1 MKCHVCRAGNLIR
14 QQIGWSC
21 DRCKVAVRSAVP
33 RYRIYPMPSTPASV
47 IETPDGEWCQW
58 QDIQE
63 EMTALRSAAEKL
75 QALVAEL
82 TNELCIARSAVECP
96 PLTPYSDTGGTEAN
110 AETVKGFASVI
121 AQQAAR
127 VAELEAAVALAA
139 KTFRQYQDIH
149 MLKYLSR
156 DHGAV
161 PLARED
167 QNNIAKSEK
176 NRDLAEVMERAL
188 AGRKE
193 G

>member
-1 MKCHVCRAGNLIR
+1 MKCHVCRQGNLIR
-14 QQIGWSC
+14 QQIGWEC
-21 DRCKVAVRSAVP
+21 DRCKVTTLSAFP
-33 RYRIYPMPSTPASV
+33 RYRIYLMPSATASV
-47 IETPDGEWCQW
+47 IETPDGEWVQW

-82 TNELCIARSAVECP
+82 TNELCITRSAVECP

-127 VAELEAAVALAA
+127 VAELEDALLEID
-139 KTFRQYQDIH
+139 KWQT
-149 MLKYLSR
+149 
-156 DHGAV
+156 G
-161 PLARED
+161 E
-167 QNNIAKSEK
+167 NNIEDDEDWEA
-176 NRDLAEVMERAL
+176 DEVLRRRVRAIVKQAL

-193 G
+193 PT